1 VGKRGKKPPEG
12 GLCSPNFDGSFD
24 HRLIHATTSGLPSR
38 IRDSL
43 EPHLGFLGQRDA
55 GHLVGDLPESRPLK
69 QEGADEME
77 DEIVDLGKVRESKA
91 KEFDGYSQHMDGIRQ
106 QILRLAIKDMRK
118 FSSKEEIAKTLRFAV
133 DVVGR
138 PRRLRGGRFQRS
150 PALSDPPATRSGP
163 AIDPSPGVRQF
174 DCGRIVNWKTD
185 GPERIL
191 GYVRIF
197 WLSIL

>member
-1 VGKRGKKPPEG
+1 VGKRSKKPPEG

-43 EPHLGFLGQRDA
+43 EPHLGFLGQRGA
-55 GHLVGDLPESRPLK
+55 GHLVGDLPKSRPLK

-118 FSSKEEIAKTLRFAV
+118 FSGKEEIAKTLRFAV
-133 DVVGR
+133 VSKAEAAEGR
-138 PRRLRGGRFQRS
+138 AFS
-150 PALSDPPATRSGP
+150 EIAALSDPPATRSGP

-174 DCGRIVNWKTD
+174 DCRRIVNWKTD